1 MLTKVLS
8 LAAVAFMAS
17 APPAAASDYS
27 KSLVPGYPDVATEYL
42 QIKGFAAVGTPSAL
56 NTATFLRVRAAAD
69 GDNPKPANAVIVS
82 LPGFSSTP
90 PHWLFLA
97 SQLVHK
103 AQSRTCDGKP
113 CRVEVW
119 VLQRRGPNL
128 ADTSALTAARKAK
141 DPKVAL
147 DYYLGADALQPSK
160 ILGAPG
166 RVGPATANAKWK
178 PLSQSDLSFMANWDF
193 QAYSGDV
200 DAMIGLISQ
209 KTGNHNIFLAG
220 HSQGG
225 GFVSNYAGRMQADG
239 TRAVSK
245 LSGLIF
251 LDGGPSAGNQAAP
264 TPADLDG
271 YFAHVA
277 DLRSGKAPVFTDASG
292 LLGAIAGPA
301 SAASQS
307 VTGIYYAYS
316 DPKAETIFPLR
327 VAGMTPGPG
336 DDFLKTVRL
345 TWLARAGT
353 SFDTDPV
360 PDGGLQIP
368 VLQFLGQGMGR
379 LDFTPLPGTEDKCD
393 KTPPVPFPGPMRA
406 VQPPPPKCVLS
417 GAMVDTGKIYDWIE
431 GGGNG
436 GSAIDAGKA
445 SAWMI
450 SQAYA
455 PSRSNIKP
463 VTVKFAVAGTKTLDA
478 ADMIGA
484 NWYSAERWDYDANF
498 VGRFKTLK
506 VDRDG
511 VKLDVD
517 KTAIADIPVYVARQ
531 GFTQGVSGNPFP
543 GVTDY
548 TEINK
553 TGTWQT
559 PSANAITPFDPKI
572 NAAILHHTDFVS
584 ADDSTPDMGRPGDAG
599 NSAVANTLIDWVLKR
614 SKGAAGVP
622 TPKALG
628 VVTRY

>member
-1 MLTKVLS
+1 MTIKNLG
-8 LAAVAFMAS
+8 LAAAAILALALPAS
-17 APPAAASDYS
+17 AGDYS

-42 QIKGFAAVGTPSAL
+42 QIKGFAAAGTPKEL
-56 NTATFLRVRAAAD
+56 NTATFLRVRTAAD

-147 DYYLGADALQPSK
+147 NYYLGADSLQSTG
-160 ILGAPG
+160 LQGAPD
-166 RVGPATANAKWK
+166 RVGPATASAKWK
-178 PLSQSDLSFMANWDF
+178 PFGQQDLAFMANWDF
-193 QAYSGDV
+193 QAYAGDV

-209 KTGNHNIFLAG
+209 KTGNKNIFLAG

-239 TRAVSK
+239 QRAVTK

-251 LDGGPSAGNQAAP
+251 LDGGPSAGNQPSP

-307 VTGIYYAYS
+307 VMGLYYAFS
-316 DPKAETIFPLR
+316 DPKAESIFPLR
-327 VAGMTPGPG
+327 TAGMAPAPG

-368 VLQFLGQGMGR
+368 VLQFLGQGMGK

-393 KTPPVPFPGPMRA
+393 KTPAAPMPGPMRA
-406 VQPPPPKCVLS
+406 MAPPPPKCVPS
-417 GAMVDTGKIYDWIE
+417 GTMVDPAKVYDWVE

-445 SAWMI
+445 SAWMT

-455 PSRSNIKP
+455 PARSNINP
-463 VTVKFAVAGTKTLDA
+463 VTVTFAKAGTKTIDA
-478 ADMIGA
+478 SDMIGS

-517 KTAIADIPVYVARQ
+517 KTAIVEIPVYVARQ

-559 PSANAITPFDPKI
+559 PSAKAITAFDPKI
-572 NAAILHHTDFVS
+572 NVAILHHTDFVS
-584 ADDSTPDMGRPGDAG
+584 ADDSTSDKGRPGDAG

-614 SKGAAGVP
+614 SKGVAGVP
-622 TPKALG
+622 TPRALG